1 MDGPTECHTE
11 WNKSDREGEIS
22 YPPLCAESIKVS
34 IFTHAL
40 YLTSIKS

>member
-1 MDGPTECHTE
+1 MDGPIEGHTE

-40 YLTSIKS
+40 YLTNRKS